1 MSLSQVDSFIQTNQH
16 LPGLP
21 CEHDVVNNGQDVG
34 ELQVLQ
40 QQKIEELTL
49 YAIDLQKQLKS
60 QQHLIS
66 EQKRLLTAQETRLE
80 KLEALINQK

>member
-21 CEHDVVNNGQDVG
+21 SEHDVVNNGQDLG
-34 ELQVLQ
+34 ELQILQ

-49 YAIDLQKQLKS
+49 YAIDQEKQLKS
-60 QQHLIS
+60 QQELIA
-66 EQKRLLTAQETRLE
+66 EQKKQLTAQEMRLQ
-80 KLEALINQK
+80 KLEQLLNK